1 MIPTVPDTV
10 ETSSNLAIITIGEG
24 KAAIKILARSSSDSM
39 KEYLT
44 TSLGIFFLI
53 SHPAGKRKQCP
64 PAHPAHQHRTRTGF
78 V

>member
-1 MIPTVPDTV
+1 MHLCLSERCDTYDPTVPDTV

-44 TSLGIFFLI
+44 TSWSLVSLW
-53 SHPAGKRKQCP
+53 Q
-64 PAHPAHQHRTRTGF
+64 